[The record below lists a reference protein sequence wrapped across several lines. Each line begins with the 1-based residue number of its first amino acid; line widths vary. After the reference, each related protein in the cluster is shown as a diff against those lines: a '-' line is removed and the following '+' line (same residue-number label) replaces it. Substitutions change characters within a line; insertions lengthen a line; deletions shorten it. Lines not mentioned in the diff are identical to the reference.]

1 MQYGTQCIMHLGQ
14 SEQDKFVLNV
24 LKNKNNGYFLEIGSN
39 HPINI
44 NNSYLLEK
52 TYGWKG
58 IMVEYESTYLPLYKE
73 HRPNSIHVI
82 DDARNVDYK
91 SVFENNNMPLSFDY
105 LQIDLEV
112 QNGST
117 IETLQ
122 KLDNEIFDT
131 YKFATVTFEHD
142 IYNTNFANTRL
153 ESRNIFKNRGYVC
166 AFEDI
171 NNRDVKYPYEDWYV
185 HPDLVDMDYVNNLI
199 EMNKKNY
206 AYHPVTEKTI
216 NWQDIEYI

>member
-1 MQYGTQCIMHLGQ
+1 M
-14 SEQDKFVLNV
+14 
-24 LKNKNNGYFLEIGSN
+24 
-39 HPINI
+39 
-44 NNSYLLEK
+44 
-52 TYGWKG
+52 
-58 IMVEYESTYLPLYKE
+58 
-73 HRPNSIHVI
+73 
-82 DDARNVDYK
+82 
-91 SVFENNNMPLSFDY
+91 
-105 LQIDLEV
+105 
-112 QNGST
+112 
-117 IETLQ
+117 
-122 KLDNEIFDT
+122 
-131 YKFATVTFEHD
+131 TFEHD